1 MADTLS
7 VRDAVTRIEE
17 KRALLSWL
25 KGQTD
30 ISKVTF
36 ENYMC
41 LASVLQKDGWTQ
53 AGEGRWM
60 KSERTLPMLDA
71 AKASVAETLDADTK
85 AHLRR
90 TVTNFKF

>member
-1 MADTLS
+1 M
-7 VRDAVTRIEE
+7 RDAVTRIEE
-17 KRALLSWL
+17 KRALLTWL
-25 KGQTD
+25 KTQTD

-41 LASVLQKDGWTQ
+41 LTSVLQKDGWSQ
-53 AGEGRWM
+53 AGEGLW
-60 KSERTLPMLDA
+60 KKGERTLPILDA

-90 TVTNFKF
+90 TVKNFKG